1 MADNNP
7 FPGENNT
14 GHIWDDNIRELDN
27 PVPGWW
33 MIAFWASIIFFFG
46 YGVLYP
52 MYPIGQKP
60 TQGVLGWT
68 QIKEYQEGLD
78 EVMAVRAEFENQL
91 KEMTA
96 QEILANPGLADYTE
110 ASVRVLFGDN
120 CAPCHGGGGQGGPG
134 YPVLADDDWLF
145 GGTVET
151 IQQTITMGRKGIMTA
166 HGKILSDAEADKLVD
181 AIVAGDPQSDPNFLQ
196 KGCIACHGMDGK
208 GMQMLGSANL
218 TDGIYR
224 FVPGEGQSIKDSVK
238 QTILHGVND
247 VTDPQTREA
256 VMPSFGDRLSKDE
269 IKKLAVFVYK
279 FGGGQ

>member
-14 GHIWDDNIRELDN
+14 GHIWDDNIRELAN
-27 PVPGWW
+27 PPPRWW

-60 TQGVLGWT
+60 TEGVLGWT

-78 EVMAVRAEFENQL
+78 EVAAVRAPFENQL
-91 KEMTA
+91 KDMSA
-96 QEILANPGLADYTE
+96 KDILANPGLADYTV
-110 ASVRVLFGDN
+110 ASVKVLFGDN
-120 CAPCHGGGGQGGPG
+120 CAPCHGGGGQGGPD

-151 IQQTITMGRKGIMTA
+151 IEQTITMGRKGIMTA

-181 AIVAGDPQSDPNFLQ
+181 AIVAGDPMSDPNFLQ

-224 FVPGEGQSIKDSVK
+224 FVRGGQSTKDSVK

-256 VMPSFGDRLSKDE
+256 VMPSFGERLSKDE
-269 IKKLAVFVYK
+269 IKKLAVYVYK

>member
-7 FPGENNT
+7 YPGENNT